1 MLNLEIVPDTLI
13 NKIKAQTSEA
23 PEAGKCQTEG
33 HGVTRP
39 TTKSRTGVDEPTCRA
54 LALVIFD

>member
-1 MLNLEIVPDTLI
+1 MLNLEIFLDMLI
-13 NKIKAQTSEA
+13 NKIKAQTSIA

-33 HGVTRP
+33 HGFIGPMTR
-39 TTKSRTGVDEPTCRA
+39 SRKGVNEPRCRA